1 MTHLDVIIPAHN
13 EEENIA
19 SLTERLVTTL
29 DNSGINYTLIF
40 VDDRST
46 DKTIKEITKATQK
59 FNSVKIKP
67 FREPRKLKDRDI
79 DILIDS
85 PKIKL
90 IEKVGPKGKA
100 YAILEGAQAGKSE
113 YVAMIDADLQYPP
126 EAIPEMLKIAE
137 REGVCVANRTSKK
150 TSNLRK
156 LGTKLNSLIFEK
168 FLLGLNCDSQSGLKV
183 FKREILE
190 QLEYKSVTSWTID
203 MPLLMIAKDMG
214 YNIGSYDIEFSER
227 TKGVSKVN
235 FVKAAGE
242 IALRAIRLKFAESRI
257 YQVKST
263 EIDSQIGAYILHKG
277 KKFVTH
283 THLPVSKS
291 AIKTFE
297 KNQLITIALICLTI
311 IVGLLINAKVTS
323 ITLIG
328 FLSLIYF
335 TDIIFSFYTLIK
347 SLHYPPELKISDQ
360 RVRYMKEAD
369 LPIYSIMAPLYKE
382 ANVLPE
388 FLESLDKLDYPKD
401 KLDVMLL
408 LEEDDKE
415 TIEKAETLG
424 LPAYVRTIIV
434 PHSLPKTKPKACNY
448 GLQLARGE
456 YVVIYDAED
465 RPDPD
470 QLKKSYLGFQQL
482 GPKYA
487 CLQSK
492 LNYYNTNQ
500 NLLTRLFTAEYS
512 LWFDLIL
519 PGLQTIETAIP
530 LGGTSNHFRTG
541 DLKAVHGWD
550 PFNVTEDCD
559 LGVRLFKL
567 GKKTAIIDSVT
578 LEEANAKVH
587 NWVRQRSRW
596 IKGYFQTYFVHM
608 RNPIE
613 FFREHGIH
621 AFIFQL
627 IIGLRISFIL
637 INPILWAMTIA
648 YFVLY
653 AYVGPQIES
662 LYPPVIFYMAV
673 FSAIFG
679 NFMYLYNYMIGAAKR
694 GTWSVIK
701 YVFFIPFYWFM
712 TSWAAMIALYQLIVK
727 PHYWEKT
734 IHGLVSKKLDSK
746 RASLSLQFKFSDLPL
761 LSNIKN
767 LDLKTLTGA
776 AFLIAAVIFANLVS
790 FLYNAYLGRNL
801 SVEDFG
807 LLALV
812 GNLLY
817 LVQIPST
824 AISRTITHKSA
835 FFFGKTDSA
844 VKQIWEYFR
853 PRILKLSTVAAF
865 CWLVL
870 SPILAK
876 FFNSESILPF
886 ILFAPLWIVV
896 VTAAVDNGF
905 IEGNMKFQYLAVLTV
920 LESIVKFAAAVLLI
934 NFGLREWIYLAP
946 TVSLS
951 VVFGIGYLII
961 NRKIKPNKIE
971 ISDKSVNTF
980 PSKFF
985 FTSILRGLSSAA
997 FLSFDVILAKH
1008 FLSSTD
1014 AGHYA
1019 LLSLVG
1025 KMIYFTGTIFS
1036 QFTLSLVSREEG
1048 AGRKSSKVFYKVLS
1062 AVTASVVIAFIT
1074 FGVFGQYTLKP
1085 LLGGKINL
1093 ILPHLLLYS
1102 LSMVFFTIAHN
1113 IATFHQIKKRY
1124 IFPAFGFAMAI
1135 FQLIGIYKFH
1145 ANVSDVVD
1153 VMLYTS
1159 LIYLTGTSFMHFF
1172 YEALAVFI
1180 SNLIDFSGLFRPIN
1194 VNPTPNKLRILIF
1207 NWRDTKHVWSGGA
1220 EVYLQEIAKRWVK
1233 DGHTVT
1239 IFCGNDGK
1247 SIRNDDIDGV
1257 QIIRRGGFYTV
1268 YIWAFLYYIF
1278 KLRNLFDVIVDSEN
1292 GVPFFTPLYAK
1303 VPVIGL
1309 IHHVHSEIILS
1320 ELKLPFFKLPAA
1332 FIAKTLESK
1341 IMPVIYKNSQLVAVS
1356 NSTKSDMERLGF
1368 GKNKPIF
1375 VISPGVDLLK
1385 MKPSKK
1391 TTHPTILYLGRLM
1404 PYKSIDTLIKAFA
1417 RLSQDMGTVE
1427 LKIAGFGESRK
1438 PLELLTQKLDI
1449 TSKVKFLGKVEESE
1463 KAKLM
1468 GSAWVFAYPST
1479 MEGWGISI
1487 IEANACGTPVV
1498 ASDVPGLR
1506 DSVKNPH
1513 SGYLVPKKDVSAF
1526 AEKMSYLINNNK
1538 IRKSMERGA
1547 LMWAAK
1553 YTWDESASKFLSLL
1567 LKKES
1572 ETSSAPEFLKTYE
1585 YQKTI

>member
-19 SLTERLVTTL
+19 SLTERLVNSL
-29 DNSGINYTLIF
+29 EGSGINYTLIF

-46 DKTIKEITKATQK
+46 DKTIKEITKAAQK
-59 FNSVKIKP
+59 YNSVKIKP
-67 FREPRKLKDRDI
+67 YKEPRRLKDKDI

-90 IEKVGPKGKA
+90 ISKVGKKGKA
-100 YAILEGAQAGKSE
+100 FAILEGAEAGKSE
-113 YVAMIDADLQYPP
+113 YIAMIDADLQYPP

-137 REGVCVANRTSKK
+137 IDGVCVANRSSKK
-150 TSNLRK
+150 TSVLRK

-183 FKREILE
+183 FRREILE
-190 QLEYKSVTSWTID
+190 QLDHKSVTSWTID
-203 MPLLMIAKDMG
+203 MPLLMTAKDMG
-214 YNIGSYDIEFSER
+214 FNIGSYDIEFEER
-227 TKGVSKVN
+227 KNGVSKVS
-235 FVKAAGE
+235 FLKAGAE
-242 IALRAIRLKFAESRI
+242 IAKRAIKLKWDGSRI
-257 YQVKST
+257 YQVKSS
-263 EIDSQIGAYILHKG
+263 EVDSQIGAYIIHKG
-277 KKFVTH
+277 KKFITH
-283 THLPVSKS
+283 THLPINKS

-297 KNQLITIALICLTI
+297 RKQIATFAIF
-311 IVGLLINAKVTS
+311 GLLIIAGLIINTH
-323 ITLIG
+323 ITAIIIIG
-328 FLSLIYF
+328 ALSTIYF
-335 TDIIFSFYTLIK
+335 TDIIFSFYTLLK
-347 SLHYPPELKISDQ
+347 SLHFPPELKISQD
-360 RVRYMKEAD
+360 RVRYLKED
-369 LPIYSIMAPLYKE
+369 ELPIYSIMAPLYKE

-388 FLESLDKLDYPKD
+388 FLDSIDKLDYPKE

-408 LEEDDKE
+408 LEEDDKI
-415 TIEKAETLG
+415 TIEKAKELNM
-424 LPAYVRTIIV
+424 PSYVRTIIV
-434 PHSLPKTKPKACNY
+434 PPSQPRTKPKACNY
-448 GLQLARGE
+448 GLQLAKGE

-492 LNYYNTNQ
+492 LNYYNTDQ

-519 PGLQTIETAIP
+519 PGLQSIETAIP
-530 LGGTSNHFRTG
+530 LGGTSNHFRTS

-550 PFNVTEDCD
+550 AFNVTEDCD

-578 LEEANAKVH
+578 LEEANADVK
-587 NWVRQRSRW
+587 NWLRQRSRW

-613 FFREHGIH
+613 FFRNHGIH

-637 INPILWAMTIA
+637 INPILWLMTIA
-648 YFVLY
+648 YFTLY
-653 AYVGPQIES
+653 AFVGPQIEA
-662 LYPPVIFYMAV
+662 LFPPTIFYIAV
-673 FSAIFG
+673 FSAVFG

-694 GTWSVIK
+694 GTWGVIK

-712 TSWAAMIALYQLIVK
+712 TSFAAMIALYQLIVK

-734 IHGLVSKKLDSK
+734 IHGLVKKNLDLNPQK
-746 RASLSLQFKFSDLPL
+746 LSYQFKFSNLPI
-761 LSNIKN
+761 LSNLKK
-767 LDLKTLTGA
+767 LDLNTLTGA
-776 AFLIAAVIFANLVS
+776 ALLIGAVIFANLMS
-790 FLYNAYLGRNL
+790 FLYSAYLGRNL

-835 FFFGKTDSA
+835 FFYGKTDSA
-844 VKQIWEYFR
+844 VRQIWEYFR
-853 PRILKLSTVAAF
+853 PRILKLSIIAGIS
-865 CWLVL
+865 WLVL
-870 SPILAK
+870 SPLLAS
-876 FFNSESILPF
+876 FFRSESLLPF

-896 VTAAVDNGF
+896 ITAAVDNGF
-905 IEGNMKFQYLAVLTV
+905 IEGNLKFQYLAILTV
-920 LESIVKFAAAVLLI
+920 FESVVKFAVAVILI
-934 NFGLREWIYLAP
+934 RTGLKEWIYLSP
-946 TVSLS
+946 TISLTA
-951 VVFGIGYLII
+951 VFLIGYILI
-961 NRKIKPNKIE
+961 NKKIKPGKIE
-971 ISDKSVNTF
+971 ISDKSLNIF
-980 PSKFF
+980 PAKFF

-1008 FLSSTD
+1008 FLSNTD

-1048 AGRKSSKVFYKVLS
+1048 AGRKSNKVFYKVLT
-1062 AVTASVVIAFIT
+1062 AVTASVLIAFVT
-1074 FGVFGQYTLKP
+1074 FGVFGQYTLKL

-1093 ILPHLLLYS
+1093 ISPYLILYS

-1124 IFPAFGFAMAI
+1124 IFPTFGFAMAI
-1135 FQLIGIYKFH
+1135 LQIIGIYKFH
-1145 ANVSDVVD
+1145 SNVGDVVN

-1159 LIYLTGTSFMHFF
+1159 LVYFSVTAFMHFF
-1172 YEALAVFI
+1172 YESLAVFI
-1180 SNLIDFSGLFRPIN
+1180 SNLIDFTWLFRPIK
-1194 VNPTPNKLRILIF
+1194 VSAPEDKLRILIF
-1207 NWRDTKHVWSGGA
+1207 NWRDTKHIWAGGA
-1220 EVYLQEIAKRWVK
+1220 EVYLEEIAKRFIK
-1233 DGHTVT
+1233 DGHKVT

-1247 SIRNDDIDGV
+1247 SSRNDNIDGI

-1268 YIWAFLYYIF
+1268 YVWAFLYYVF
-1278 KLRNLFDVIVDSEN
+1278 KLKNQFDVIIDSEN
-1292 GVPFFTPLYAK
+1292 GIPFFSPLYAK

-1309 IHHVHSEIILS
+1309 IHHVHSEIILK

-1332 FIAKTLESK
+1332 YLAKILESK
-1341 IMPVIYKNSQLVAVS
+1341 IMPRVYKNCQLVAVS
-1356 NSTKSDMERLGF
+1356 NSTKSDMQRLGF
-1368 GKNKPIF
+1368 GKTSPIY
-1375 VISPGVDLLK
+1375 VISPGVDLNK
-1385 MKPSKK
+1385 MKPSQK
-1391 TTHPTILYLGRLM
+1391 TKHPTILYLGRLM

-1417 RLSQDMGTVE
+1417 KIVKGMGSIE

-1438 PLELLTQKLDI
+1438 HLELLVRKLDLETKI
-1449 TSKVKFLGKVEESE
+1449 KFLGKVEESE
-1463 KAKLM
+1463 KARLM
-1468 GSAWVFAYPST
+1468 GSSWVFAYPST

-1526 AEKMSYLINNNK
+1526 AEKIELLLKDNKMRESMS
-1538 IRKSMERGA
+1538 RGA
-1547 LMWAAK
+1547 ISWAGK
-1553 YTWDESASKFLSLL
+1553 FTWDISAEKFLSLL
-1567 LKKES
+1567 LE
-1572 ETSSAPEFLKTYE
+1572 
-1585 YQKTI
+1585 QKLPNNHEH